1 MRRNGPS
8 VRDRT
13 PLFADDLRGVE
24 RRRGKLG
31 FEGFVVSDCGAVE
44 NIATAFHYNRSLA
57 AAAATAVKA
66 GCDIECGGAHHQL
79 NVSLKQQMLT
89 QDTMDQALSRMFTQ
103 QFLLGIYNPA
113 ADNPYKKIPPTVVG
127 SSDHMALALRA
138 AESGIVL
145 LKNTHSRLP
154 LHGTPKVAVL
164 GASGND
170 TMIPLGNYHGSP
182 YANAVS
188 TPFEAIARRVGA
200 GNAAFKP
207 GAWPSGEGT
216 WAFGDAIDA
225 AAAADVA
232 VVCVGSSSAGTQ
244 NVRET
249 PTISCR
255 CSACLR
261 LSLAGLHVLRHG

>member
-1 MRRNGPS
+1 M
-8 VRDRT
+8 
-13 PLFADDLRGVE
+13 
-24 RRRGKLG
+24 
-31 FEGFVVSDCGAVE
+31 E
-44 NIATAFHYNRSLA
+44 NIATAFHYNKSLA

-66 GCDIECGGAHHQL
+66 GCDIECGGAHAQL

-103 QFLLGIYNPA
+103 QFLLGIFSPA
-113 ADNPYKKIPPTVVG
+113 ADNPYRTIPPSVVG
-127 SSDHMALALRA
+127 SSDHMALALLA

-145 LKNTHSRLP
+145 LKNTESRLP

-188 TPFEAIARRVGA
+188 TPFEAIAKRVGA
-200 GNAAFKP
+200 GNAVFKP

-244 NVRET
+244 NVRDSAEL
-249 PTISCR
+249 SCW
-255 CSACLR
+255 LW
-261 LSLAGLHVLRHG
+261 LPEFVSLAGVHVLRHG